1 MTRTTIIGLAWSLVT
16 GLAGGWLMLSPWA
29 FAEQQSGANWT
40 EVTRTAFFTGLGLV
54 ILALL
59 GLVVVMAQAVGLL
72 RAAGVLAPASRAS
85 RPTAAAPN
93 GSPDFEGALVALAQA
108 LAADLSSQQ
117 EAAGQAP
124 GEDGPR
130 AARPG
135 PGSRP
140 TGYSPPPPTAPRRFE

>member
-16 GLAGGWLMLSPWA
+16 GLSGGWLMLSPWA
-29 FAEQQSGANWT
+29 FAEQQSGASWT
-40 EVTRTAFFTGLGLV
+40 DVTQTAFFTGLGLV

-59 GLVVVMAQAVGLL
+59 GLIVAVAQAVRLL
-72 RAAGVLAPASRAS
+72 RAGGMIASAPRAA
-85 RPTAAAPN
+85 RATAAAN
-93 GSPDFEGALVALAQA
+93 GSPEFEGALVALAQA

-117 EAAGQAP
+117 EAASQAP

-135 PGSRP
+135 PGTRP
-140 TGYSPPPPTAPRRFE
+140 TGYSPPPPTPPRRFE